1 MTNCR
6 ILVVAL
12 LAVLAQP
19 LPAWATCMTSCT
31 ADLMLASCQPPAP
44 PDQWPAA
51 QSLGFIAAC
60 ETCCAAPGGPVN
72 CNPQVLD
79 ATGVKVLAGAQPVA
93 GTVAAAG
100 ALCGNQTRYEFSTKL
115 QPGPHELVISN
126 LIVASFVVTAGGGC
140 ATSTDCQAC
149 SNCEQGQCKPLACK
163 ATCSANADCGAN
175 AKCVQTVAGCCSE
188 CQAVAADVSTADT
201 DKADAGTGDAASAD
215 SQSDSADSQSDSAD
229 SKSDSADS
237 QSDWAETK
245 MAETSADGGSVDGA
259 AADVAS
265 ADAGVAAV
273 ADVADAAPTPQPATS
288 AAPSS
293 GCQAQ
298 PVVPSQAWLALL
310 ALTAVVAAR
319 RVSGCRRA

>member
-1 MTNCR
+1 MTNSP
-6 ILVVAL
+6 ILVAAS
-12 LAVLAQP
+12 LAVMALP
-19 LPAWATCMTSCT
+19 LDALATCMTSCT
-31 ADLMLASCQPPAP
+31 ADLMLASCQPLAP

-51 QSLGFIAAC
+51 QALGFIAAC

-72 CNPQVLD
+72 CNAQVLD
-79 ATGVKVLAGAQPVA
+79 PTGVKVLAGAQPVA

-100 ALCGNQTRYEFSTKL
+100 AVCGNQTRYEFSTKL

-140 ATSTDCQAC
+140 ATSADCQAC
-149 SNCEQGQCKPLACK
+149 SICAQGQCKPLACK
-163 ATCSANADCGAN
+163 PTCTTNADCGAN

-188 CQAVAADVSTADT
+188 CQAVAADASMADT
-201 DKADAGTGDAASAD
+201 DNADAGTGDVASAD
-215 SQSDSADSQSDSAD
+215 SQSDSAA
-229 SKSDSADS
+229 S

-245 MAETSADGGSVDGA
+245 MAETGADGGSVDGA

-273 ADVADAAPTPQPATS
+273 ADVADAAPTPQPAS
-288 AAPSS
+288 AAAPSS

-298 PVVPSQAWLALL
+298 PVVPSQAWLAAL
-310 ALTAVVAAR
+310 ALTAVVATR